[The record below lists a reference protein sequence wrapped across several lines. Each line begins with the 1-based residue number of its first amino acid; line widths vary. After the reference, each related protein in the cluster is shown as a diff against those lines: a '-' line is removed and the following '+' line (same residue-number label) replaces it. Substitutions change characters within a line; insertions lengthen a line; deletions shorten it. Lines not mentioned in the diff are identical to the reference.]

1 MKKNW
6 KDYINLFN
14 THKFKLYIWGEPRE
28 FSVDEEGDLIYFE
41 TPNEYNRDGI
51 LYPNDDYCKLIG
63 RSIHDMTDEEWMNMK
78 GLPTFNKNQIERR
91 KNWFDVQVLTA
102 EDLLYLLDI
111 GVVPPQFWDDNT
123 VMNIKDV
130 E

>member
-14 THKFKLYIWGEPRE
+14 THKFKLYIWGELRE

-41 TPNEYNRDGI
+41 TPNEYNRNGI
-51 LYPNDDYCKLIG
+51 LYPNDDYCKLIA
-63 RSIHDMTDEEWMNMK
+63 RSIDDMTDEEWMNMK

-123 VMNIKDV
+123 VMNINEV